1 MAMRWR
7 LLLGVLG
14 FGALTVGTTGQ
25 TAELRAPQNVNG
37 AAGSRQSAELATR
50 ASVAQMNG
58 RPADALALAQQG
70 IRADQRDP
78 WPYYTEAVALS
89 ELGQVDAAAAAFLE
103 SERRFLPADLWGRS
117 VAVYG
122 RAHAYAQAGRCS
134 DARKAFDEYVVLV
147 GSYDRTSAQ
156 LVQRYDDD
164 CRASLLRQQ
173 RQTSAPV
180 TAPAV
185 PAR

>member
-7 LLLGVLG
+7 LLV
-14 FGALTVGTTGQ
+14 
-25 TAELRAPQNVNG
+25 
-37 AAGSRQSAELATR
+37 
-50 ASVAQMNG
+50 
-58 RPADALALAQQG
+58 
-70 IRADQRDP
+70 
-78 WPYYTEAVALS
+78 LS

-134 DARKAFDEYVVLV
+134 DAQKAFEEYIALV

-156 LVQRYDDD
+156 LVQRYAGD

-173 RQTSAPV
+173 RQTSAPD